1 VDVAHT
7 DHRAGWSGG
16 SRHLGRRFRY
26 GSSPE
31 ASPQTKRGASRA
43 SARGANYP
51 VNCDERGASG
61 LYLTLLE
68 NDTHR
73 SILES
78 LDPRRPTRSPVP
90 TPFGPSASVSFGV
103 WTAPLPFLA
112 PCATATPRLHPP
124 PPPRRWV
131 WSGLRFPGRL

>member
-1 VDVAHT
+1 MKEAPPD
-7 DHRAGWSGG
+7 SG
-16 SRHLGRRFRY
+16 
-26 GSSPE
+26 
-31 ASPQTKRGASRA
+31 
-43 SARGANYP
+43 
-51 VNCDERGASG
+51 
-61 LYLTLLE
+61 YLTLLE

-90 TPFGPSASVSFGV
+90 THFGPSASVSFGA
-103 WTAPLPFLA
+103 WTAPVPFLA

-131 WSGLRFPGRL
+131 WSGLRFPGRLWFSLLPLPRPPGV